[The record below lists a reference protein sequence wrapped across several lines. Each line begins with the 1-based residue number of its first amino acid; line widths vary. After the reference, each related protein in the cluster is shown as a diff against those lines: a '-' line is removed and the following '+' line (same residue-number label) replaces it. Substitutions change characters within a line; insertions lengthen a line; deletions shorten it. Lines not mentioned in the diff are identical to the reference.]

1 MHLKVLNC
9 EDWRPSMSMRRE
21 SAEML
26 SARRGSGKR
35 EFNEQLL
42 QEDNS
47 RGYGGGKTD
56 RR

>member
-1 MHLKVLNC
+1 
-9 EDWRPSMSMRRE
+9 MSMRRE

-26 SARRGSGKR
+26 SARRGFGKR